1 MTTQSKKTEQKWP
14 DGFVLQTPKWIE
26 LGEERERHGLEAAT
40 TTTRT
45 AGQTVSLEDGRQ
57 IHHRASEPT

>member
-26 LGEERERHGLEAAT
+26 LGEERERHG
-40 TTTRT
+40 
-45 AGQTVSLEDGRQ
+45 
-57 IHHRASEPT
+57 